1 MGTPRPG
8 LPSATDGRD
17 DRPPLTSSGSQ
28 PRRGWTRVRSKRA
41 FVYLDQHGRPVQDAD
56 AIDRIE
62 GLAIPPAWKD
72 VWISPR
78 PHAKLQATGFDKA
91 GRKQYLYH
99 RDFRARQE
107 REKYDRLIRFAEKL
121 PELRAVMAV
130 HLNREELDHERV
142 AAIALRMIDS
152 GWFRVGSEQHA
163 RASGT
168 YGITTLRKRH
178 VTVRGHRVK
187 LSFRGKHRIQTRS
200 TLVDAELAAAIRELA
215 ATPGGSRLFRYV
227 RDGRHCNLTSR
238 QLNDYVKLHLGP
250 EFTAKDFRTWGGTLR
265 AAVELAEDS
274 ARNGFPQSVAAER
287 RSVSAAMRRVATQLG
302 NTPAVC
308 RASYVSPS
316 VIDHYL
322 KGRTI
327 ENFRPRHLR
336 LVNARQVELEPEEQ
350 GMLALLRA

>member
-1 MGTPRPG
+1 MGTRAFAY
-8 LPSATDGRD
+8 PSAPDTRH
-17 DRPPLTSSGSQ
+17 DRARVTESGSQ
-28 PRRGWTRVRSKRA
+28 PRRGWARVRRKKA
-41 FVYLDQHGRPVQDAD
+41 FVYLDQHGRPIQDAN
-56 AIDRIE
+56 ALERIE

-142 AAIALRMIDS
+142 AAIALRLIDS

-178 VTVRGHRVK
+178 VTVRGHRVN

-227 RDGRHCNLTSR
+227 RDGRHRNLTSR
-238 QLNDYVKLHLGP
+238 QLNDYVKLYLGS

-274 ARNGFPQSVAAER
+274 VRNGFPESAAAER
-287 RSVSAAMRRVATQLG
+287 RSVSAAMRRVAAQLG

-308 RASYVSPS
+308 RASYVSPT
-316 VIDHYL
+316 VIDHYRE
-322 KGRTI
+322 GRTI

-336 LVNARQVELEPEEQ
+336 LVNARQVDLEPEEQ
-350 GMLALLRA
+350 ALLALLRA